1 MGSEVQIKLPVVSA
15 GLHGHICLFQEEIS
29 GILKRV
35 ETPSK
40 DVSERGKPPSDFLHP
55 LVDSVLGVALWHL

>member
-55 LVDSVLGVALWHL
+55 L